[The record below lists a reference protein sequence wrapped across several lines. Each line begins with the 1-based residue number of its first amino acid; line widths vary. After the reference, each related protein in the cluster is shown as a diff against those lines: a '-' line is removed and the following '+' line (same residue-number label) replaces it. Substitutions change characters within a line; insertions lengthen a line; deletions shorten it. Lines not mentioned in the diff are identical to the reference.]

1 MRELADDVFVLQ
13 GMPGYVV
20 NCYLVGDVLVDAATR
35 LDAPLVLRQ
44 LRGRRLSAHAL
55 THAHPDHNGSS
66 AAVCRARG
74 VPYWVG
80 AADAPAA
87 RDGTIV
93 RTSFPGLPLGAL
105 WDRTLSGPAHP
116 VDRELRDG
124 DEVAGFTVLDTP
136 GHTHGHIALW
146 RERDRVLIAG
156 DILLGFGPRRHVEA
170 SHVDRARNEESLRRI
185 AGLRP
190 ELVCFGHGPPL
201 RDAAPRLDALAAA

>member
-35 LDAPLVLRQ
+35 LDAPLLLRQ
-44 LRGRRLSAHAL
+44 LRGRALSAHAL

-80 AADAPAA
+80 ADDAAAA

-93 RTSFPGLPLGAL
+93 RTSFPRLPLGAL
-105 WDRTLSGPAHP
+105 WDRTLSGPPHP
-116 VDRELRDG
+116 VDRELREG
-124 DEVAGFTVLDTP
+124 DQVAGFTVLDTP

-170 SHVDRARNEESLRRI
+170 SHVDRARNEQSLRRI
-185 AGLRP
+185 VELRP

-201 RDAAPRLDALAAA
+201 RDAAPRLEALVAG